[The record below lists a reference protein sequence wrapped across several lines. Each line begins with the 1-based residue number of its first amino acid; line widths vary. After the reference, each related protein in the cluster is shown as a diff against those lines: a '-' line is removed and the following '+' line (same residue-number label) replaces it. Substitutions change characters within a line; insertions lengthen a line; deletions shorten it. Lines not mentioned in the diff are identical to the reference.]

1 MGALDVPGEALVVA
15 LVTSHSEGS
24 SATIHLLL
32 PALTS
37 ISPFSLPQQSN
48 PAM

>member
-32 PALTS
+32 PALTR
-37 ISPFSLPQQSN
+37 IAPFSLPQQSN